1 MSDVANSREPVWAS
15 MATIPSRVDSLV
27 QAATS
32 LLGQVDGLL
41 IYCNGHSREQVPE
54 LLREHDKVV
63 ITGTPEGLADLGA
76 EGKFYGAVVPDTY
89 HLICDDDLR
98 YPPNYAETMIGAIE
112 RHGRAA
118 VVAAHG
124 SVLTSPLAKTFRASR
139 RHVYHFGDAVAEDRP
154 VHLVGTGCCAFHAST
169 IEVSVGWF
177 GHRNMVDPY
186 FALLCQQE
194 NVPRVVIAK
203 PKGWIRQLPFKENIW
218 DKNATSTKPVEVLRR
233 GAPWKLMRTS

>member
-1 MSDVANSREPVWAS
+1 MQTDDDRRVPVWAS

-54 LLREHDKVV
+54 LLRGHDKVI
-63 ITGTPEGLADLGA
+63 ITGTPEGLMDIGA

-89 HLICDDDLR
+89 HLICDDDLL
-98 YPPNYAETMIGAIE
+98 YPADYAKTMIEAVE
-112 RHGRAA
+112 RYRRSA

-124 SVLTSPLAKTFRASR
+124 SVLAPSLARTFKACR
-139 RHVYHFGDAVAEDRP
+139 RHVFHFGHALDRDRP
-154 VHLVGTGCCAFHAST
+154 VHLVGTGCCAYHAST
-169 IEVSVGWF
+169 IEVPVGWF

-186 FALLCQQE
+186 FALLCQKSG
-194 NVPRVVIAK
+194 VPRVVIAK
-203 PKGWIRQLPFKENIW
+203 PKGWIRQLPYKGSIW
-218 DKNATSTKPVEVLRR
+218 DRNAHSAKPVAVLRR
-233 GAPWKLMRTS
+233 GVPWKLMSPS